1 MSDLR
6 LPSDGRAKPDAR
18 VPSAH
23 SDTRPVTRRDI
34 GRRMPPAEMQAHVQA
49 YVRVGGLPAPTAFHA
64 SADGQLFLIFPDG
77 ATSAVDRWVVE
88 LGMCLPFRSPWGTY
102 IAWTMP
108 GAWYG
113 WQVTARC
120 DLEPAAPRI
129 ELREYGG
136 TIEAVAPPT
145 DPAHPERRL
154 VLGIA
159 RHREHQD
166 DYMVILRGDPHG
178 PQFVPGHDEAVQA
191 LVTGQV
197 AGGVR

>member
-6 LPSDGRAKPDAR
+6 LPSDGRARPDAR

-23 SDTRPVTRRDI
+23 SDTPAVTRRNI
-34 GRRMPPAEMQAHVQA
+34 GRVMPPAEMQAHVQA
-49 YVRVGGLPAPTAFHA
+49 YVRVGDLPRPVAFHA

-77 ATSAVDRWVVE
+77 ATEAVDRWVVE
-88 LGMCLPFRSPWGTY
+88 LGMCLPFRSQWGTY
-102 IAWTMP
+102 IAWTKP

-120 DLEPAAPRI
+120 DLQPAAPRI

-154 VLGIA
+154 ILGVA
-159 RHREHQD
+159 KHRIRED

-178 PQFVPGHDEAVQA
+178 PRFVPGHDDAVQA

-197 AGGVR
+197 AGAR